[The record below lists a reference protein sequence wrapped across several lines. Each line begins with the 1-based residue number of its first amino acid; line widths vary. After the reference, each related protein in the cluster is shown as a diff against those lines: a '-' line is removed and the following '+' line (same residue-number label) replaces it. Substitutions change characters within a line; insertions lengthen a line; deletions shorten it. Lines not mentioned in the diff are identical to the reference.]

1 MPAALR
7 WAGDRVPGVRKIAVL
22 RANAVGDFVLALPA
36 LDALRGAYPEAEIV
50 LLGLAWHAEFLRDRP
65 GPVDRVV
72 EVPVFPGLR
81 DGPEDPEAV
90 ARFFACMRDERLDL
104 AMQLH
109 GGGRHSNPFV
119 RRLGARVTL
128 GSRSADAEPLDR
140 SIPYRLHQPEVL
152 RYLEIVSLVGAEPL
166 ALEPRLAVTARDR
179 QEAAAAV
186 GSSPAPIVLLHPGA
200 RDPRRRWPAEKFARV
215 ADALA
220 PASRIL
226 VNGVREEREVVEAV
240 CARMQAPAVPL
251 HGRLSLCG
259 LVGVLASAR
268 LLVANDSGPIHLA
281 TALGTPVVGIYW
293 CGNVIGF
300 GPMTVARHAPHIAWR
315 LDCPECGRHCMRDA
329 CSHQSSFVADVAVE
343 DVLASARLLLG
354 ARPLEEA
361 ESPACISLTHA

>member
-7 WAGDRVPGVRKIAVL
+7 SAGDRLPGVRKIAVL
-22 RANAVGDFVLALPA
+22 RANAVGDFVLTLPA
-36 LDALRGAYPEAEIV
+36 LGALRGTYPEAEIV
-50 LLGLAWHAEFLRDRP
+50 LLGLPWHAEFLRGRP

-81 DGPEDPEAV
+81 DGPEDRGAL
-90 ARFFACMRDERLDL
+90 ARFFAAMQAEGFDL
-104 AMQLH
+104 AIQLH

-128 GSRSADAEPLDR
+128 GSRTPDAAPLDR
-140 SIPYRLHQPEVL
+140 TIPYRLHQPEVL

-166 ALEPRLAVTARDR
+166 HLEPRLAVTARDR
-179 QEAAAAV
+179 EEAAAAV
-186 GSSPAPIVLLHPGA
+186 GGSPAPIVLLHPGA

-215 ADALA
+215 GDALA
-220 PASRIL
+220 RESRIL

-240 CARMQAPAVPL
+240 CAGMQAPAVPL

-259 LVGVLASAR
+259 LVGLLASAR

-281 TALGTPVVGIYW
+281 TAVGAPVVGIYW

-300 GPMTVARHAPHIAWR
+300 GPMTVSQHASHIAWR

-329 CSHQSSFVADVAVE
+329 CSHQVSFVADVAVE
-343 DVLASARLLLG
+343 DVLASARHLLG
-354 ARPLEEA
+354 ARPLEA
-361 ESPACISLTHA
+361 ERPACASLARV